1 MATASMTWE
10 SDLKFKGTADSGH
23 SVTMEAALEKGA
35 PTSFASPIEHT
46 LMALCAC
53 TGIDVVNILNKMRAP
68 LRGLSISA
76 EAKRAESHP
85 RVFTAIHLK
94 FRVEGDVPADKLE
107 RAIKLSQ
114 ETYCSVGAM
123 LVATATISYEFEI
136 SP

>member
-1 MATASMTWE
+1 MATASMEWE
-10 SDLKFKGTADSGH
+10 GDLRFKGTADSGH

-53 TGIDVVNILNKMRAP
+53 AGVDVVSILNKMRVP

-76 EAKRAESHP
+76 EAERAESHP
-85 RVFTAIHLK
+85 RVFTAIRLK
-94 FRVEGDVPADKLE
+94 FRVEGGVPADKLE
-107 RAIKLSQ
+107 RAIKLSE
-114 ETYCSVGAM
+114 ETYCSVSAM
-123 LVATATISYEFEI
+123 LAATATISHEIEI